1 MNSSTWMQWVI
12 EQTWQVAVLASLVW
26 VILRVIGRDRAHLAH
41 LLWALVLVKCL
52 MPPVWS
58 SPVGL
63 FGHLGNQLGRVSG
76 YAQDLATSH
85 SAIHDERKRSQEARL
100 QLGQEISVHNS
111 ESVRDVKGLV
121 NGSWL
126 SRVQGTI
133 LLTWIIGSIS
143 VLTVSLFRVVL
154 FLRVVSR
161 RSCEVPSEVAR
172 CVERLNSILGL
183 RQKVG
188 VRVVDCLIGPAV
200 YGLWRPTI
208 VLPRAIIE
216 GRSVQELEP
225 LIAHELVHVRR
236 GDLWF
241 ALIQAF
247 ACSIGWFHP
256 MVWLASR
263 RLTIESERCCDEET
277 IARLRCRPTAYARS
291 LLNVLEWKHSLHVAP
306 ALPGV
311 RPVDI
316 TASRLERIMR
326 LGQGCH
332 RRSPWWVWSVALVA
346 GLIVLPGARYVAAQP
361 PKSDVIEVRPSPT
374 AMPPMARLAEKIPAA
389 PRLGAGSDVEQK
401 DLIQCNV
408 QILDVA
414 TDKEGSKKLLEWF
427 SEHGSESMEGVPV
440 LDSVPILSRLFKRP
454 MVIVLSTDE
463 LTHFSEKIVK
473 PMEPSTL
480 SSPTLMTRSGSTGTV
495 EVGCYLPEEKELA
508 DGFRMS
514 ITPTILE
521 SGRVRVSFEMTR
533 TRVDASKYRNFDRE
547 KNRSTVEL
555 PASRL
560 KTTVETSIELPALD
574 SNEGQ
579 SFVIPSW
586 HPSVE
591 NWEIVMVTLSN
602 WSDQQGDENE
612 PKKAVR

>member
-1 MNSSTWMQWVI
+1 MNSSIWMQWVI

-76 YAQDLATSH
+76 YAQNLTNSH
-85 SAIHDERKRSQEARL
+85 SAILDERKRSQEVRL
-100 QLGQEISVHNS
+100 QLGQEISVHQS

-133 LLTWIIGSIS
+133 LLAWIIGSIS
-143 VLTVSLFRVVL
+143 ILTVSLFRVVL

-172 CVERLNSILGL
+172 CVERLNSLLGL

-188 VRVVDCLIGPAV
+188 VRVVDCLVGPAV

-225 LIAHELVHVRR
+225 LIAHEMVHVRR

-241 ALIQAF
+241 ALIQAL

-291 LLNVLEWKHSLHVAP
+291 LLNVLEWKHSLRVAP

-332 RRSPWWVWSVALVA
+332 RSSPWWVWSVALVA
-346 GLIVLPGARYVAAQP
+346 GLIVLPGARYAAAQP

-374 AMPPMARLAEKIPAA
+374 ALPPMARLAEKLPAA
-389 PRLGAGSDVEQK
+389 PPLRAGEDVDLK
-401 DLIQCNV
+401 NLIQCNV

-427 SEHGSESMEGVPV
+427 SEHGSESLESVPV

-473 PMEPSTL
+473 PMEPNTL

-508 DGFRMS
+508 DGYRLS
-514 ITPTILE
+514 ITPKIQE
-521 SGRVRVSFEMTR
+521 DRKVRVFFELTR
-533 TRVDASKYRNFDRE
+533 TRIDESQDRSFDRDSNSSE
-547 KNRSTVEL
+547 VDL
-555 PASRL
+555 PKSRL
-560 KTTVETSIELPALD
+560 KTTVETAFELPALE
-574 SNEGQ
+574 SNKGQ
-579 SFVIPSW
+579 SFVIPSL
-586 HPSVE
+586 HPSSK